1 MVAQGYEAKIISG
14 IPSFL
19 AVAARLGISL
29 ADRDQQIHVIPGFY
43 DTEDAKDY
51 PGTRIYMKAGKS
63 LAHLKAGLQREVESG
78 KTLEV
83 YAVANCGMENE
94 KVMIGLDV
102 LEGDAGYLTTVIVK

>member
-1 MVAQGYEAKIISG
+1 MLFRS
-14 IPSFL
+14 
-19 AVAARLGISL
+19 
-29 ADRDQQIHVIPGFY
+29 
-43 DTEDAKDY
+43 
-51 PGTRIYMKAGKS
+51 
-63 LAHLKAGLQREVESG
+63 AGLQREVESG